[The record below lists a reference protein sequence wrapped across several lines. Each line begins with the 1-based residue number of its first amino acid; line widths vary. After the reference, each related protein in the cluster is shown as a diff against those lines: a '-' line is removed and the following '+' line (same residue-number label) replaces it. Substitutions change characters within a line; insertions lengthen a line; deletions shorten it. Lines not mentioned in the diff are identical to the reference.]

1 MLNAYP
7 LDAVELNSLGYGS
20 GTDPGPGPDPD
31 PDPDPGGDP
40 LPVVPAL
47 SFTWRVLLAIG
58 GVDFSAQ
65 LTGSVSVDREEGAA
79 GLATVVIFLPPGPVV
94 PTDWI
99 GRPVTLDYVSEQAG
113 VVTQSRRFTGQVSDP
128 SYDATQR
135 LLTLNC
141 SDQLQ
146 KRVEA
151 MAIAEIDALVG
162 GYWSEDV
169 FEPTDGRSRWDY
181 AGERLGTIPSS
192 LDASAAG
199 ALRVTRWAARSPA
212 FEFGAGTT
220 VYQSIRV
227 ELAQLDR
234 LTNVVEIEGGYRYAR
249 LWQQSNGYTWVH
261 PETQGSSGLGGFCQ
275 WRKESSETPD
285 VEMIESAVSG
295 SGQTLVAGSY
305 YTIPLS
311 MANPCGDGIPWIN
324 VYEGLLLS
332 ATFTGARRW
341 TQQVTES
348 LKLKVYAPASVAQA
362 GEQVSR
368 ERLAV
373 QIEDDRADAWE
384 SDDVSGAS
392 DGFTD
397 LGNATRRAAAIEVLL
412 HQAQTTI
419 LSSHRDNTVSWDFPA
434 SMCLGADLTHTL
446 RLADQGVTAVG
457 KCRRLEEN
465 YDLESGSA
473 LITTTIAVMRGG
485 GTATDA
491 LRAPP
496 QSTSSPGTG
505 SRAYALGTQ
514 LGGHLDSGK
523 YDETRDGFSGMYS
536 NVQDSTLEKF
546 PRRMKITAPEIPAA
560 LRDEQPYS
568 TTAEYRVV
576 IPNDT
581 LEL

>member
-7 LDAVELNSLGYGS
+7 LNAQPLNAGGA
-20 GTDPGPGPDPD
+20 GQGDGPRPNP
-31 PDPDPGGDP
+31 
-40 LPVVPAL
+40 PVPVAPAL
-47 SFTWRVLLAIG
+47 SFTWRLVLMIG
-58 GVDFSAQ
+58 GVDYSAQ

-79 GLATVVIFLPPGPVV
+79 GLATVIIFLPPGPVV

-99 GRPVTLDYVSEQAG
+99 GRPVTLDYVSEQGG
-113 VVTQSRRFTGQVSDP
+113 VVTQSRRYTGQVSDP

-151 MAIAEIDALVG
+151 MTIADIDALVG
-162 GYWSEDV
+162 GYWSDDV
-169 FEPTDGRSRWDY
+169 FEPTEGRSRWDY

-199 ALRVTRWAARSPA
+199 ALRVTPWFAKAPA
-212 FEFGAGTT
+212 FEFGTGTT

-261 PETQGSSGLGGFCQ
+261 PETNGASGLGGFCQ
-275 WRKESSETPD
+275 WRKESSDTPD

-311 MANPCGDGIPWIN
+311 MPNPCGDGIPWIN

-332 ATFTGARRW
+332 ASFTGARRW

-348 LKLKVYAPASVAQA
+348 LTLKVYAPTSVAQA

-368 ERLAV
+368 DRLAV

-384 SDDVSGAS
+384 SDEVTGGT

-397 LGNATRRAAAIEVLL
+397 LGNSTRRAAAIEVLL

-419 LSSHRDNTVSWDFPA
+419 LSSHRDSTVSWDFPA
-434 SMCLGADLTHTL
+434 SMCLGADLDQTL
-446 RLADQGVTAVG
+446 SLADQGVKAVG
-457 KCRRLEEN
+457 KCRRLEEA

-485 GTATDA
+485 GTDADA
-491 LRAPP
+491 LTAPP
-496 QSTSSPGTG
+496 ETTSSPSSG
-505 SRAYALGTQ
+505 SRNYSLDTQ
-514 LGGHLDSGK
+514 LGGHFDSGE
-523 YDETRDGFSGMYS
+523 YDADRDGFSGMYS

-546 PRRMKITAPEIPAA
+546 PRRMKVTAPEIPAA
-560 LRDEQPYS
+560 LRDEQAYT

>member
-1 MLNAYP
+1 MLNAYALNAQP
-7 LDAVELNSLGYGS
+7 LNAGGAGQGD
-20 GTDPGPGPDPD
+20 DPGPNP
-31 PDPDPGGDP
+31 
-40 LPVVPAL
+40 PVPVAPAL
-47 SFTWRVLLAIG
+47 SFTWRLVLMIG
-58 GVDFSAQ
+58 GVDYSAQ

-79 GLATVVIFLPPGPVV
+79 GLATVIIFLPPGPVV

-99 GRPVTLDYVSEQAG
+99 GRPVTLDYVSEQGG
-113 VVTQSRRFTGQVSDP
+113 VVTQSRRYTGQVSDP

-141 SDQLQ
+141 SDQIQ

-151 MAIAEIDALVG
+151 MAVTDIDALVG
-162 GYWSEDV
+162 GYWSDDV
-169 FEPTDGRSRWDY
+169 FEPTEGRSRWDY

-199 ALRVTRWAARSPA
+199 ALRVTSWFAQAPA
-212 FEFGAGTT
+212 FEFGTGTT

-261 PETQGSSGLGGFCQ
+261 PETQGASGIGGFCQ

-311 MANPCGDGIPWIN
+311 MPNPCGDGIPWVN

-332 ATFTGARRW
+332 ATFAGARRW

-348 LKLKVYAPASVAQA
+348 LTLKVYAPTSVAQA

-368 ERLAV
+368 DRLAV

-384 SDDVSGAS
+384 GDEVTGGT

-397 LGNATRRAAAIEVLL
+397 LGNSARRAAAIEVLL
-412 HQAQTTI
+412 HQAWTTI
-419 LSSHRDNTVSWDFPA
+419 LSSHRDSTVSWDFPA
-434 SMCLGADLTHTL
+434 SMCLGADLGQTL
-446 RLADQGVTAVG
+446 SLADQGVKAVG
-457 KCRRLEEN
+457 KCRRLEEA

-485 GTATDA
+485 GTDADA
-491 LRAPP
+491 LIAPP
-496 QSTSSPGTG
+496 ETTSSPSSG
-505 SRAYALGTQ
+505 SRNYALDTQ
-514 LGGHLDSGK
+514 LGGHFDSGE
-523 YDETRDGFSGMYS
+523 YDADRDGFSGMYS
-536 NVQDSTLEKF
+536 NVQDTTLEKF
-546 PRRMKITAPEIPAA
+546 PRRMKVTAPEIPAA
-560 LRDEQPYS
+560 LRDEQAY
-568 TTAEYRVV
+568 TATAEYRVV

>member
-1 MLNAYP
+1 ML
-7 LDAVELNSLGYGS
+7 LV
-20 GTDPGPGPDPD
+20 
-31 PDPDPGGDP
+31 
-40 LPVVPAL
+40 
-47 SFTWRVLLAIG
+47 IG

-79 GLATVVIFLPPGPVV
+79 GLATVTIFLPPGPVV

-99 GRPVTLDYVSEQAG
+99 GRSVTLDYVSDQAG
-113 VVTQSRRFTGQVSDP
+113 GVVQSRRFTGQVSDP

-146 KRVEA
+146 KRIEA
-151 MAIAEIDALVG
+151 MSIADIDTLVG

-169 FEPTDGRSRWDY
+169 FEPTEGRSRWDY

-192 LDASAAG
+192 LDASATG
-199 ALRVTRWAARSPA
+199 TLRVTRWAARSPA

-249 LWQQSNGYTWVH
+249 LWQQNNGYVWVH
-261 PETQGSSGLGGFCQ
+261 PETNGSTDLNGFCQ

-295 SGQTLVAGSY
+295 SGQALISGSY

-311 MANPCGDGIPWIN
+311 MPNPCGDGIPWIN

-332 ATFTGARRW
+332 ASFSGARRW
-341 TQQVTES
+341 TQQVTEG
-348 LKLKVYAPASVAQA
+348 LKLKVYAPASVTQA

-373 QIEDDRADAWE
+373 QIEDDRADSWE
-384 SDDVSGAS
+384 SDAPTGGT

-397 LGNATRRAAAIEVLL
+397 LGIASRRAAAIMVLL
-412 HQAQTTI
+412 QQAPTTI
-419 LSSHRDNTVSWDFPA
+419 LSSHRDTTVSWDFPA
-434 SMCLGADLTHTL
+434 SMCLGADLAHTL

-457 KCRRLEEN
+457 KCRRLEES
-465 YDLESGSA
+465 YELDSGSA
-473 LITTTIAVMRGG
+473 LVTVSIAVMRGG
-485 GTATDA
+485 GTAADT

-496 QSTSSPGTG
+496 ETTSSPSTG
-505 SRAYALGTQ
+505 GKGFALGTQ
-514 LGGHLDSGK
+514 LGGHFDSGK
-523 YDETRDGFSGMYS
+523 YDESRDGFSGMYS

-560 LRDEQPYS
+560 LRDEQTYS

>member
-7 LDAVELNSLGYGS
+7 LNAQPLNAGGA
-20 GTDPGPGPDPD
+20 GQGDDPGPNP
-31 PDPDPGGDP
+31 
-40 LPVVPAL
+40 PVPVAPAL
-47 SFTWRVLLAIG
+47 SFTWRLVLMIG
-58 GVDFSAQ
+58 GVDYSAQ

-79 GLATVVIFLPPGPVV
+79 GLATVIIFLPPGPVV

-99 GRPVTLDYVSEQAG
+99 GRPVTLDYVSEQGG
-113 VVTQSRRFTGQVSDP
+113 VVTQSRRYTGQVSDP

-151 MAIAEIDALVG
+151 MAITDIDALVG
-162 GYWSEDV
+162 GYWSGDV
-169 FEPTDGRSRWDY
+169 FEPTEGRSRWDY

-192 LDASAAG
+192 LDASATG
-199 ALRVTRWAARSPA
+199 ALRVTPWFAQAPA
-212 FEFGAGTT
+212 FEFGTGTT

-249 LWQQSNGYTWVH
+249 LWQQNNGYNWAH
-261 PETQGSSGLGGFCQ
+261 PETGGLGGLQGFCQ
-275 WRKESSETPD
+275 WRRESSELPT
-285 VEMIESAVSG
+285 VEMIKSEVTS
-295 SGQTLVAGSY
+295 SGQTIVGGSY
-305 YTIPLS
+305 YTLPLS
-311 MANPCGDGIPWIN
+311 MANPCADGIPWIN
-324 VYEGLLLS
+324 VTEGLVLT
-332 ATFTGARRW
+332 AAFTGARRW

-348 LKLKVYAPASVAQA
+348 LTLKVYAPASVAQA

-368 ERLAV
+368 ERLTV
-373 QIEDDRADAWE
+373 QVEDAKADDWE
-384 SDDVSGAS
+384 GEEFTGGT

-397 LGNATRRAAAIEVLL
+397 LGNSARRGAAIEVLL

-419 LSSHRDNTVSWDFPA
+419 LSSHRDTTVSWDFPA
-434 SMCLGADLTHTL
+434 SMCLGADLDQTL
-446 RLADQGVTAVG
+446 SLADQGVKAVG
-457 KCRRLEEN
+457 KCRRLEEA

-485 GTATDA
+485 GTDADA
-491 LRAPP
+491 LSAPP
-496 QSTSSPGTG
+496 ETTSSPKSGSTG
-505 SRAYALGTQ
+505 YALNTQ
-514 LGGHLDSGK
+514 LGGHFSSGE
-523 YDETRDGFSGMYS
+523 YDEDRDGFAGMYS
-536 NVQDSTLEKF
+536 NVQDSTLETF
-546 PRRMKITAPEIPAA
+546 PRRMKIPAPEIPAA
-560 LRDEQPYS
+560 LRDEQKYE
-568 TTAEYRVV
+568 TKVDYRVA

>member
-1 MLNAYP
+1 MLNGYP
-7 LDAVELNSLGYGS
+7 LNTAPLNAAGAA
-20 GTDPGPGPDPD
+20 PGDE
-31 PDPDPGGDP
+31 
-40 LPVVPAL
+40 PVPVKPAL
-47 SFTWRVLLAIG
+47 SFRWRLVLLIG
-58 GVDFSAQ
+58 GVDYSAQ
-65 LTGSVSVDREEGAA
+65 LTGAVSVDREEGAA
-79 GLATVVIFLPPGPVV
+79 GLATVTIFLPPGPVV

-99 GRPVTLDYVSEQAG
+99 GRSVILDYVSEQGGEA
-113 VVTQSRRFTGQVSDP
+113 TQSRRYTGQVSDP
-128 SYDATQR
+128 SYDASQR

-151 MAIAEIDALVG
+151 MSITDIDALVG
-162 GYWSEDV
+162 GYWSADI
-169 FEPTDGRSRWDY
+169 FEPTEGRSRWDY
-181 AGERLGTIPSS
+181 AGERLGTIPAS
-192 LDASAAG
+192 LEASATG
-199 ALRVTRWAARSPA
+199 ALRVTPWAAQAPA

-220 VYQSIRV
+220 VYQSVRV

-261 PETQGSSGLGGFCQ
+261 PETKGASGLGGFCQ

-285 VEMIESAVSG
+285 VEMIESAVSS
-295 SGQTLVAGSY
+295 SGQTLVNGSY

-311 MANPCGDGIPWIN
+311 MANPCGDGSPWVN

-332 ATFTGARRW
+332 AAFGGARRW
-341 TQQVTES
+341 TQQVTEG
-348 LKLKVYAPASVAQA
+348 LTLKVYAPASVAQA

-373 QIEDDRADAWE
+373 QIEDDRADSWE
-384 SDDVSGAS
+384 RDEIKGGN

-397 LGNATRRAAAIEVLL
+397 LGNAARRAAAIEVLL

-419 LSSHRDNTVSWDFPA
+419 LSSHRDNTVTWDFPA
-434 SMCLGADLTHTL
+434 SMCLGADLAHTL

-457 KCRRLEEN
+457 KCRRLEEA
-465 YDLESGSA
+465 YDLGSGSA
-473 LITTTIAVMRGG
+473 LITATIAVMRGG
-485 GTATDA
+485 GTAADA
-491 LRAPP
+491 LSAPP
-496 QSTSSPGTG
+496 ETISSPGTG
-505 SRAYALGTQ
+505 SRNYALGTQ
-514 LGGHLDSGK
+514 LGGHYDSGK
-523 YDETRDGFSGMYS
+523 YDPDRDGFSGMYS
-536 NVQDSTLEKF
+536 NVQDTTLEKF

-560 LRDEQPYS
+560 LRDEQTYS